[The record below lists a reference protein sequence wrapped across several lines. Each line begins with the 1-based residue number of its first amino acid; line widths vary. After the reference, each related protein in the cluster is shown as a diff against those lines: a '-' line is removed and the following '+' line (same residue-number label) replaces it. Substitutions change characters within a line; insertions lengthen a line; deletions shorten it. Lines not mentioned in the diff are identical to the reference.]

1 MANTRISRN
10 EADPTGN
17 SKTFTLSQWVKRGK
31 ISAEQAIV
39 SHRYTNSYYFHVRFN
54 DNDTINIEEYNSG
67 QSLLL
72 TTNRKFR
79 DTNGFYNIV
88 ISADTT
94 QATSSNRIK
103 LYINGVQE
111 TSFSTANYPS
121 QNANLVIDGGAGY
134 VRNYG
139 DRGDGAM
146 YFDGAM
152 SHIHYTQGTAYD
164 ASAFGSTDS
173 TTGEWKINTSP
184 SVTYGSKGYFIL
196 KDGNSVTDQS
206 GNSNNFTVGAGTLT
220 KTEDCPSNVFATLN
234 PLVNINSNLTLSKGN
249 NTMTL
254 GSTNWIGTVSSLGI
268 SSGKYY
274 WEIKVDTNNFMHG
287 ILGET
292 ANMTEL
298 STSNSGYI
306 GKFSNGYA
314 FYYQSPT
321 VRKQNNSSGS
331 TYGTAPSSGDI
342 LMVAF
347 DATNGTIWVGKNG
360 TWFNS
365 ATQSE
370 IENGTTTNSM
380 YSSIPMTETFFP
392 ATCGESNHVA
402 NYNFGNGYFGTTA
415 VSSAGTNASGN
426 GIFEYDCP
434 SGYTALSTKGLNL

>member
-164 ASAFGSTDS
+164 SSAFGSTDS